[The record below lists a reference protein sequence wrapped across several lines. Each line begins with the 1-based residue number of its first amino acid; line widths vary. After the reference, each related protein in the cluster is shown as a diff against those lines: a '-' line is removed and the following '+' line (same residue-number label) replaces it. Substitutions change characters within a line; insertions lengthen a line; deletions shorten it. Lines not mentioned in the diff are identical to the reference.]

1 MQKGTLCFNNTWHA
15 VISNTHDHQVP
26 SPDGPTRWQHPHYT
40 SSSVTYTT
48 SCNKTSQ
55 LTRSNSETVL
65 SAIDLL
71 FPRKNSRS
79 QPFSLFY
86 LSNQY
91 DYSFENIDPIITI
104 HVPILFGQW
113 TRTVQHVLSFSWNIL
128 TSKRIA
134 NSGRSSDKRA
144 KLSGISWSAKRMPR
158 SSSQSFIGW
167 TAFSL
172 WEGGGGGGKILRRK
186 PLRKVKRV
194 ELDVDTVH
202 GIK

>member
-104 HVPILFGQW
+104 HVPILFGQR
-113 TRTVQHVLSFSWNIL
+113 TRTVQQFYRSRETSW
-128 TSKRIA
+128 
-134 NSGRSSDKRA
+134 RA
-144 KLSGISWSAKRMPR
+144 KGSQTVGAHQINERNCREFLEARNECLAPVPNHSSVGQHSLYGKGEEEEAK
-158 SSSQSFIGW
+158 
-167 TAFSL
+167 FSVVNL
-172 WEGGGGGGKILRRK
+172 CGR
-186 PLRKVKRV
+186 
-194 ELDVDTVH
+194 
-202 GIK
+202 